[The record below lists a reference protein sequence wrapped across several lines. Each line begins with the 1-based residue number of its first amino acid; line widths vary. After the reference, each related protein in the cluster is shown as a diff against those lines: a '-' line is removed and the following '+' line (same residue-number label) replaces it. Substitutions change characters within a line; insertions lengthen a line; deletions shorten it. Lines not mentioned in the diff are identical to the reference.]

1 MFVKH
6 IRGKIYLSLSGTK
19 IFIQYFNIFVFI
31 VMNPVDTTT
40 APHPLATPSPPTDK
54 CTRHPPASHVATCQA
69 TCPTTVRQRSP
80 PLMGPAMIVPSRPG
94 PASTSLCRGSKQP
107 PATTNRWPRGRTRC
121 PPHPEVVRVL
131 MYKDAWKRQGQ

>member
-1 MFVKH
+1 
-6 IRGKIYLSLSGTK
+6 
-19 IFIQYFNIFVFI
+19 
-31 VMNPVDTTT
+31 MNPVDTTT
-40 APHPLATPSPPTDK
+40 VPHPLATPSPPTDRF
-54 CTRHPPASHVATCQA
+54 TRHPPGSHVATCQA

-94 PASTSLCRGSKQP
+94 PASTNLCRGSKQP